1 MEIHLFKL
9 QSKGRTIRRH
19 IHGERDRPL
28 SKIYL
33 KVRYNYFEF
42 FNLFKILNCVC
53 LNIIEG
59 FQQRVVV
66 VIEDLLDD
74 T

>member
-1 MEIHLFKL
+1 M
-9 QSKGRTIRRH
+9 
-19 IHGERDRPL
+19 HGERDLPL

-42 FNLFKILNCVC
+42 FNLLKILNWC

-66 VIEDLLDD
+66 VIED
-74 T
+74 

>member
-1 MEIHLFKL
+1 M
-9 QSKGRTIRRH
+9 
-19 IHGERDRPL
+19 HGERDLTL

-66 VIEDLLDD
+66 VIEDLLDGI
-74 T
+74 